1 MKEAVRLKSGRG
13 IGQDYPCFLVAE
25 VGNNHQGSLDMALE
39 MVRAAARC
47 GADAV
52 KFQKR
57 HTESLLTLE
66 GRNAPY
72 CGANSFGKTY
82 GEHRNALELSLEE
95 MVEAKRLADELGLI
109 FFASAWDSLSLREMA
124 DLGVEVVKFSSADL
138 VCIPLL
144 RQAGAMGV
152 PVILSTGMSTLPEI
166 DGAVN
171 EILKFH
177 DDIVV
182 LHCNSTY
189 PCPEEHI
196 ALPVIEQLR
205 RRYKL
210 PVGYSGHE
218 RGLGPSVAAA
228 ALGAC
233 VIERHFTLDR
243 NLPGTDHQASL
254 EPADF
259 GRMAEMVREVEKAMQ
274 TREKQVFPSEVA
286 SAKKLRKS
294 IIFARDLPSG
304 HVLTEAD
311 LMVKCPGTGVSPVYW
326 DDVVGAVLKA
336 MVHFEEPLSWDHVTP
351 SSRSF
356 KVAASVRARRA
367 FERI

>member
-1 MKEAVRLKSGRG
+1 MKDAVRLKSGRG

-25 VGNNHQGSLDMALE
+25 VGNNHQGSLETALD
-39 MVRAAARC
+39 MVRAAARS

-57 HTESLLTLE
+57 HTESLLTRE
-66 GRNAPY
+66 GCNAPY

-82 GEHRNALELSLEE
+82 GEHRKALELGIKD
-95 MVEAKRLADELGLI
+95 MAEAKRLAQELGLV
-109 FFASAWDSLSLREMA
+109 FFASAWDSPSLREME

-138 VCIPLL
+138 VSIPLL
-144 RQAGAMGV
+144 RQAGAMNV
-152 PVILSTGMSTLPEI
+152 PVILSTGMSSLPEI
-166 DGAVN
+166 DAAVN
-171 EILKFH
+171 ELLKFH
-177 DDIVV
+177 DDIVI

-189 PCPEEHI
+189 PCPEENI

-218 RGLGPSVAAA
+218 RGLGPSVAAV

-233 VIERHFTLDR
+233 LIERHFTLDR

-254 EPADF
+254 EPVDF
-259 GRMAEMVREVEKAMQ
+259 GRMADMVREVEKAML
-274 TREKQVFPSEVA
+274 TREKQIYPSEVA

-294 IIFARDLPSG
+294 IIFARDLPAG

-326 DDVVGAVLKA
+326 DDVVGSVLKTL
-336 MVHFEEPLSWDHVTP
+336 VHFEEPLSWDQVTP
-351 SSRSF
+351 AISN
-356 KVAASVRARRA
+356 RARIMASARS
-367 FERI
+367 RGHQS

>member
-1 MKEAVRLKSGRG
+1 MKDAVRLKSGRG
-13 IGQDYPCFLVAE
+13 IGLDYPAFLVAE
-25 VGNNHQGSLDMALE
+25 VGNNHQGSLSMALD
-39 MVRAAARC
+39 MVRAAAAC

-57 HTESLLTLE
+57 DTDSLLTLE

-82 GEHRNALELSLEE
+82 GEHRNALELSREE
-95 MVEAKRLADELGLI
+95 MAETKRLAEELGMV
-109 FFASAWDSLSLREMA
+109 FFASAWDSVSLAEMEE
-124 DLGVEVVKFSSADL
+124 LGVELVKFSSADL
-138 VCIPLL
+138 VSIPLL

-152 PVILSTGMSTLPEI
+152 PVVLSTGMSSLPEI
-166 DGAVN
+166 DAAVN
-171 EILKFH
+171 ELLKFH
-177 DDIVV
+177 DDIVI

-189 PCPEEHI
+189 PCPEENI
-196 ALPVIEQLR
+196 ALPVMEQLR

-218 RGLGPSVAAA
+218 RGLGPSVAAV

-233 VIERHFTLDR
+233 LIERHFTLDR

-259 GRMAEMVREVEKAMQ
+259 GRMADMVREVEKAMLI
-274 TREKQVFPSEVA
+274 REKQVSPSEVA

-294 IIFARDLPSG
+294 IIFARDLPAG

-311 LMVKCPGTGVSPVYW
+311 LTVKCPGTGVSPVYW
-326 DDVVGAVLKA
+326 DDVVGSVLKT
-336 MVHFEEPLSWDHVTP
+336 VVRFEEPLCWDHVTP
-351 SSRSF
+351 AVSN
-356 KVAASVRARRA
+356 RARIMAAGRKSGA
-367 FERI
+367 QHG

>member
-1 MKEAVRLKSGRG
+1 MKDTVRLKSGRG
-13 IGQDYPCFLVAE
+13 IGQDYPCFMVAE
-25 VGNNHQGSLDMALE
+25 VGNNHQGNLEMALE
-39 MVRAAARC
+39 MVRTAARC

-57 HTESLLTLE
+57 HTESLLTRE
-66 GRNAPY
+66 GCSAPY

-95 MVEAKRLADELGLI
+95 MAEAKRLADELGLV
-109 FFASAWDSLSLREMA
+109 FFASAWDTVSLRQMEE
-124 DLGVEVVKFSSADL
+124 LEVELLKFSSADL

-152 PVILSTGMSTLPEI
+152 PVVLSTGMSSFPEI
-166 DGAVN
+166 DAAVN
-171 EILKFH
+171 ELLKFH
-177 DDIVV
+177 DDIVI

-218 RGLGPSVAAA
+218 RGLGPSLAAS

-233 VIERHFTLDR
+233 LIERHFTLDR

-259 GRMAEMVREVEKAMQ
+259 GSMVEMVREVEKAMQ
-274 TREKQVFPSEVA
+274 IHDKQVFPSEVA

-294 IIFARDLPSG
+294 IIFGRDLPAG
-304 HVLTEAD
+304 HVLTEND
-311 LMVKCPGTGVSPVYW
+311 LMIKCPGSGVSPIYW
-326 DDVVGAVLKA
+326 DEVVGAVLKA
-336 MVHFEEPLSWDHVTP
+336 RVRFEQPLSWDHVTP
-351 SSRSF
+351 ALSN
-356 KVAASVRARRA
+356 RARIMTTGRKA
-367 FERI
+367 AGQKG

>member
-1 MKEAVRLKSGRG
+1 MKDAIRLKSGRG

-25 VGNNHQGSLDMALE
+25 VGNNHQGSLETALE
-39 MVRAAARC
+39 MVRAAARS

-57 HTESLLTLE
+57 NTESLLTRE
-66 GRNAPY
+66 GFSAPY

-95 MVEAKRLADELGLI
+95 MAEAKRLAEELGLV
-109 FFASAWDSLSLREMA
+109 FFASAWDTVSLRQMEEIE
-124 DLGVEVVKFSSADL
+124 VELLKFSSADL

-152 PVILSTGMSTLPEI
+152 PVVLSTGMSSFPEI
-166 DGAVN
+166 DAAVN
-171 EILKFH
+171 ELLKFH
-177 DDIVV
+177 DDIVI

-218 RGLGPSVAAA
+218 RGLGPSLAAS

-233 VIERHFTLDR
+233 LIERHFTLDR

-254 EPADF
+254 EPTDF
-259 GRMAEMVREVEKAMQ
+259 GRMAEMVREVERAMQ
-274 TREKQVFPSEVA
+274 VTNKQVFPSEVA

-294 IIFARDLPSG
+294 IIYGRDLPAG
-304 HVLTEAD
+304 HVLTEKD
-311 LMVKCPGTGVSPVYW
+311 LMIKCPGTGVSPIYW
-326 DDVVGAVLKA
+326 DEVVGAVLKA
-336 MVHFEEPLSWDHVTP
+336 RVRFEQPMTWEHVTP
-351 SSRSF
+351 ALSNRARMMTSLR
-356 KVAASVRARRA
+356 KASVQG
-367 FERI
+367 